1 MQNSHQ
7 HSGIQ
12 GNINVKSS
20 MRAVSVLVFLAV
32 GVMVVLMYQAV
43 RQELTLRGLKARALE
58 SSSQVKQ
65 KENDIVQVKM
75 KIQKLNGELEPINTK
90 REELTKKK
98 EQSAKAT
105 GEADKSLKTCH
116 TEKADAEK
124 KKTEASAAL
133 QKVKDDQE
141 AQKKKAQEEI
151 QALKQQILERDKALC
166 AFVDQTNEEGRK
178 LCGITEAPK

>member
-1 MQNSHQ
+1 MQNGHQ

-12 GNINVKSS
+12 GNINVKS
-20 MRAVSVLVFLAV
+20 MRAVSALVFLAV
-32 GVMVVLMYQAV
+32 GVMVVLIYQAV

-90 REELTKKK
+90 RDELTKKK

-116 TEKADAEK
+116 TEKADVEK
-124 KKTEASAAL
+124 KKTDASAAL
-133 QKVKDDQE
+133 QKVKDEQE

-151 QALKQQILERDKALC
+151 QVLKQQILDRDKALC

>member
-1 MQNSHQ
+1 
-7 HSGIQ
+7 
-12 GNINVKSS
+12 

-116 TEKADAEK
+116 TEKVGSHTHTRTHARTHAR
-124 KKTEASAAL
+124 THTHTHTL
-133 QKVKDDQE
+133 C
-141 AQKKKAQEEI
+141 
-151 QALKQQILERDKALC
+151 KQTPA
-166 AFVDQTNEEGRK
+166 T
-178 LCGITEAPK
+178 